1 MSEAIDEVRLIA
13 LSRDAHQTVCGLV
26 QPTEVVDSEEV
37 FAADEV
43 WAEIREVFPAA
54 EAKAGGDEAEPPPA
68 GPESMRIMVLADGE
82 TFSALE
88 GCRIFEVPA
97 DWDPDAIEEAL
108 AEEAW
113 KGERS

>member
-1 MSEAIDEVRLIA
+1 MSGTIEEVCLIA

-26 QPTEVVDSEEV
+26 QPTEVLDSEEV

-54 EAKAGGDEAEPPPA
+54 GAAAGEDEADPPPA
-68 GPESMRIMVLADGE
+68 GPETMRIMVLEDGE
-82 TFSALE
+82 TFSDIE
-88 GCRIFEVPA
+88 GCRIFDVPA
-97 DWDPDAIEEAL
+97 EWDTEEVEDAL
-108 AEEAW
+108 AEEVR